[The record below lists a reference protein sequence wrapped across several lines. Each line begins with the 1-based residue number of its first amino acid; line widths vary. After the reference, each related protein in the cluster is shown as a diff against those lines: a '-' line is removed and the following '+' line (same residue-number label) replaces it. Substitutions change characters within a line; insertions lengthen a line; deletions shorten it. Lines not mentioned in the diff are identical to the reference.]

1 MRPNRLNAFRFA
13 GILTAISLCGTTL
26 LFTSSTFAADP
37 PSIAGQWAIHQTI
50 AGNENDQECTFTV
63 ADGKIAGTCKI
74 NEQTPKVTGAVDGKK
89 CTWHFDIDYQG
100 NTLTLTYVTSLDDA
114 DKFSGTVDVAPY
126 GVSGDFTGQRAK
138 TSK

>member
-1 MRPNRLNAFRFA
+1 MRSNQSNGLRFIF
-13 GILTAISLCGTTL
+13 ILTTISLL
-26 LFTSSTFAADP
+26 AATSSTNAADP
-37 PSIAGQWAIHQTI
+37 PTIAGQWNIHQTI
-50 AGNENDQECTFTV
+50 AGNENDEDCTFTV
-63 ADGKIAGTCKI
+63 ADGKIAGTCKV

-89 CTWHFDIDYQG
+89 CSWHFDVEYQG

-126 GVSGDFTGQRAK
+126 GVSGDFTAQRAK